1 MSPQVAGA
9 LERDRTIDITT
20 IGRKSGQPRRKEIW
34 FHNLDGRLYIT
45 GTPGTRDR
53 YANLAAH
60 PEFTFHLKES
70 VRADL
75 PALARPVLDES
86 QRREII
92 AAIHRNLGW
101 SRELE
106 DWVADS
112 PLVEVDLAGT

>member
-1 MSPQVAGA
+1 MNSQVAGA

-20 IGRKSGQPRRKEIW
+20 IGRKSGQPQRKEIW
-34 FHNLDGRLYIT
+34 FHNLEGRLYIT
-45 GTPGTRDR
+45 GTPGRR
-53 YANLAAH
+53 GWYANLAAH

-70 VRADL
+70 VQADL

-92 AAIHRNLGW
+92 AAIHQKLGW

-112 PLVEVDLAGT
+112 PLVGVELT